1 MPSMG
6 WTLYQVLEIH
16 YYSLSSQSIYEIA
29 PSIPILQVIKLR
41 FMNIKQ
47 LVNITELVTDRTQIH
62 IQTYLVQNTYFSLIL
77 QYTAFWDVCVY
88 VCVLYLFSFF
98 ISCYYIDLKDKGDIR
113 GKDVSINLVVI
124 LSLHTIFTESRT
136 LDRKSTRLNS
146 SH

>member
-98 ISCYYIDLKDKGDIR
+98 ISSFIKI
-113 GKDVSINLVVI
+113 
-124 LSLHTIFTESRT
+124 
-136 LDRKSTRLNS
+136 
-146 SH
+146 